1 MMPWLKVG
9 AGLVVVLAI
18 WGALRWVNTTLDKA
32 ERTEVAE
39 ARVLEVE
46 REKVELAKTFAA
58 AAEINRGIGED
69 LAAFRAE
76 ESKRA
81 EEWRQRLGS
90 ISLMRE
96 VKHVDP
102 KTGVTTTR
110 RERDPVQYR
119 RLFNEAV
126 TGTTD
131 P

>member
-1 MMPWLKVG
+1 MIWFKVLG
-9 AGLVVVLAI
+9 GLLVLAAVL
-18 WGALRWVNTTLDKA
+18 GAVRWVSNTLDKA
-32 ERTEVAE
+32 ERAEAAE
-39 ARVLEVE
+39 ARVIQVE

-58 AAEINRGIGED
+58 AAAINRGIGED

-81 EEWRQRLGS
+81 EEWRQKLGS

-102 KTGVTTTR
+102 TTGVTTTR

-126 TGTTD
+126 TGAPD